1 MSFPNPGRHAKFEK
15 AANNRQPD
23 LTLILENVHDT
34 HNVGAVLRS
43 AESIGMIE
51 IFVLNSDPQ
60 LQKKKMK
67 LGKRTSSGARK
78 WVDVHLYNNTEQCF
92 SKVREKY
99 PNILGAFLGGE
110 SKSLFD
116 LDFTVP
122 TAILFGNEHDGIT
135 PESLKHC
142 TGLFTIPQFG
152 FTQSLNSSVACAI
165 TLYEACRQRIVKGFY
180 GNHPEWNDDNK
191 SEMLANFIERQESGY
206 KAHTVDAKK

>member
-15 AANNRQPD
+15 AAKFRQPD

-43 AESIGMIE
+43 AESIGLIE
-51 IFVLNSDPQ
+51 IFVLNTDPQ

-78 WVDVHLYNNTEQCF
+78 WVDVHLYNDAEKCF
-92 SKVREKY
+92 SEVKEKY
-99 PNILGAFLGGE
+99 PNILGAYLGEE

-116 LDFTVP
+116 FDFTIP
-122 TAILFGNEHDGIT
+122 TAILFGNEHEGIT
-135 PESLKHC
+135 EESLKYC
-142 TGLFTIPQFG
+142 TGKFTIPQFG
-152 FTQSLNSSVACAI
+152 FTQSLNISVACAI
-165 TLYEACRQRIVKGFY
+165 TLYEACRQRIAKGYY
-180 GNHPEWNDDNK
+180 GDHPQWTKEHQAA
-191 SEMLANFIERQESGY
+191 MLADFIDRQESGY